1 MPGSK
6 KAARECLQ
14 VIACTI
20 PHAVSLIRD
29 EKEIAKQFH
38 NQCSSRVDTKTKVP
52 VCKISV
58 IQYFI
63 YIVYHEYAVCNMN
76 MHLVYYRS
84 KYLLLIYNLG
94 MRFKNSLSA

>member
-14 VIACTI
+14 MIACTI

-29 EKEIAKQFH
+29 EKEITKQFH
-38 NQCSSRVDTKTKVP
+38 NQCNSRVDTKTNIP
-52 VCKISV
+52 VCKISI

-63 YIVYHEYAVCNMN
+63 YFVHYEYVLCNIN
-76 MHLVYYRS
+76 MHLIYYYL
-84 KYLLLIYNLG
+84 KYLMLTHDLG
-94 MRFKNSLSA
+94 MRFKNSLPS

>member
-14 VIACTI
+14 IIACTI

-38 NQCSSRVDTKTKVP
+38 NQCSSRVDKKTKVP

-63 YIVYHEYAVCNMN
+63 NIVYYEYAVGNIN
-76 MHLVYYRS
+76 MHLIYCCL
-84 KYLLLIYNLG
+84 KYLMPIYII
-94 MRFKNSLSA
+94 